1 MNTTELLEALR
12 LHQAGHLNEAEAT
25 YRRILDLQPNHPDV
39 LHLLGV
45 LAHQRGDHAAAAA
58 LIRKALDVDSGNAD
72 YHSNLGEAMRALGKA
87 EEALDCFQQ
96 ALNLNPDNPE
106 LLVNFGNA
114 YLDLGRNAAA
124 AEKYRQALRL
134 RPDLAAAHYNLGNA
148 LKAGGDPA
156 AAIDS
161 YRSALT
167 LDPTNADI
175 LNNLGHALQQI
186 ERYDDAIAHY
196 RRAIAAN
203 PAYAQAHN
211 NLGNALQD
219 LGDFDAAMRS
229 YRVAVELNPGFA
241 EAWDNIGNAFQDR
254 GMLDDALTAHDK
266 ALAIRPGDAD
276 MRFNRA
282 CALLLGGDL
291 RRGFAEYECRW
302 QARKF
307 PSPRRDFVQPSWDGG
322 TLDGGTVL
330 LHAEQ
335 GLGDTL
341 QFLRYV
347 PEAAKRARVVLE
359 CQPSLAGLA
368 ATVGGISGV
377 FAQGDALPDF
387 DAHLPLMSL
396 PHVLG
401 AAPDT
406 LSANIPYLDAPAATA
421 REWAAKNWRRGG
433 AKLHV
438 GLVWAGNPRNR
449 PGRLRSLPIVK
460 LLPLLRQSDVAFYS
474 LQLGA
479 SANDLAT
486 LPSGAAIFDMSGE
499 IHDFA
504 DTAAIVAGLDLV
516 VSVDTAVA
524 HLAGALGR
532 PVWTL
537 LTHAADWR
545 WFLRRADSPWYPTM
559 RLFRQPRPGDWDG
572 VIAEVVVA
580 FAGLPRKQP

>member
-1 MNTTELLEALR
+1 MNTTELLAALA
-12 LHQAGHLNEAEAT
+12 LHQAGRLNEAEAI
-25 YRRILDLQPNHPDV
+25 YRRILDRQPNHADV

-45 LAHQRGDHAAAAA
+45 VAHQRGDHAAAAA
-58 LIRKALDVDSGNAD
+58 LIGKALDVDSGNAD
-72 YHSNLGEAMRALGKA
+72 FHSNLGEAMRALGKS
-87 EEALDCFQQ
+87 EEVLDCFHK
-96 ALNLNPDNPE
+96 ALILNPDNPE

-124 AEKYRQALRL
+124 AEKYRKALAL
-134 RPDLAAAHYNLGNA
+134 HPDLAAAHYNLGNA
-148 LKAGGDPA
+148 LKAAGDPA
-156 AAIDS
+156 AAIES
-161 YRSALT
+161 YRAALN
-167 LDPTNADI
+167 LDPANADI
-175 LNNLGHALQQI
+175 FNNLGHALQQV

-196 RRAIAAN
+196 RQAIAVD

-211 NLGNALQD
+211 NLGNAFQD
-219 LGDFDAAMRS
+219 LGDFDAAMVS
-229 YRVAVELNPGFA
+229 YRRAVELNPGFA

-254 GMLDDALTAHDK
+254 GMLDDALTAHDT
-266 ALAIRPGDAD
+266 ALSIRPGDAD
-276 MRFNRA
+276 IRFNRA

-307 PSPRRDFVQPSWDGG
+307 PSPRRDFVQPSWDGS

-335 GLGDTL
+335 GQGDTL

-347 PEAAKRARVVLE
+347 PEAAKRARVVIE
-359 CQPSLAGLA
+359 CQPSLVRLA
-368 ATVGGISGV
+368 ATVGGISEII
-377 FAQGDALPDF
+377 AQGDALPDF
-387 DAHLPLMSL
+387 DVHLPLMSL

-406 LSANIPYLDAPAATA
+406 LSANIPYLRAPDATA
-421 REWAAKNWRRGG
+421 REWATKNWRRGG
-433 AKLHV
+433 ARLHV

-449 PGRLRSLPIVK
+449 PGRLRSLPIAK

-479 SANDLAT
+479 GANDLGM
-486 LPSGAAIFDMSGE
+486 LPSDAAILDVSGE
-499 IHDFA
+499 IRDFA

-537 LTHAADWR
+537 LTHSADWR
-545 WFLRRADSPWYPTM
+545 WFLRRPDSPWYPTM
-559 RLFRQPRPGDWDG
+559 RLFRQPRPGYWEA
-572 VIAEVVVA
+572 VIDEAVA
-580 FAGLPRKQP
+580 ALEGLSGKP